1 MKIYTRTGDAGETS
15 LFDGTRVSK
24 DDLRVRAYGE
34 VDELNAALGVAHAS
48 ATHPEVLA
56 LLPELERDLFAL
68 GGQLANPAERSPRK
82 VAKSALGHERVE
94 RLEQAIDALEEELP
108 PLKRFILPGGSPGGA
123 ALHLARAVCRRA
135 ERAVVS
141 LGRAE
146 TVSPVVFQYLNRL
159 SDWLFVA
166 ARAEN
171 RRAGV
176 EEVEW

>member
-1 MKIYTRTGDAGETS
+1 
-15 LFDGTRVSK
+15 
-24 DDLRVRAYGE
+24 
-34 VDELNAALGVAHAS
+34 
-48 ATHPEVLA
+48 
-56 LLPELERDLFAL
+56 
-68 GGQLANPAERSPRK
+68 
-82 VAKSALGHERVE
+82 
-94 RLEQAIDALEEELP
+94 LEETLP

-135 ERAVVS
+135 ERAAVS

-146 TVSPVVFQYLNRL
+146 TVNPIVFRYLNRL

-171 RRAGV
+171 RRAGA